1 MPEEAEKKE
10 EKEKM
15 PASEMIYCSECHADG
30 FLEDGSVCPNCA
42 GGGVFLR
49 VRGAGDYFWGK
60 EIEGSLSFFRSFG
73 RFFKSG
79 AKVLAYS
86 LALISLVY
94 GLYFVLSNNGDFLT
108 AYRADMK
115 SARIASEDISGSFFA
130 AIYYLLLNIVEAFG
144 VIVERRGFGP
154 LFFWT
159 GISGAMYFYYF
170 AKTYDSSRKE
180 ISFKDKEFSPFFD
193 DNPMKLKAPVD
204 VSSFASVST
213 MNVLRKTL
221 DLAHDHAQVP
231 GAFHL
236 AKILNGE
243 DDVRLLMKRMEIDM
257 RAFGGYLEEAI
268 KDLPRDDHYHRKEGT
283 VMSPGMKK
291 MAISGLYES
300 LLAGFDR
307 IEPEALFLALL
318 SDPELERYF
327 HNHKLDVEDVRRA
340 VLWTRNIGRIKV
352 APRSNK
358 PKKIRHEIMNRA
370 WTARITPELD
380 QFSYDLTDHA
390 RSGVIGGVIGR
401 QRELD
406 ELMRIL
412 ERTSQNNALLIG
424 EEGSGRT
431 SIVKALANRMI
442 HDEVLPTLRDK
453 RLVVLDITA
462 LVAGARAGGD
472 LELRVQKVLEDMGR
486 GGNIILYIPDIHNL
500 AAAGSAE
507 GFDASKILSPLLS
520 QGVFQIIGSTDYRN
534 YRRYIEPRSDFADG
548 FDKVKVEELSEED
561 ALKVLSVQ
569 AGYIESREE
578 VTMTYGA
585 LRAAVELSKRYLP
598 DRLLPGK
605 AVDLLSETAVE
616 VRRRG
621 PGQALREEDVAKI
634 ITEKTG
640 IPLES
645 INSNEAE
652 KLLGLEDSLHKR
664 VIGQDQAIK
673 SVASAIRR
681 VRVGMKRENRP
692 IGAFLFVGPTGVGK
706 TELAKALA
714 EVYYGNEEAMVR
726 LDMSEFQT
734 VESVEKLIGYSSAEN
749 TDSANTGGVLTEAI
763 KHNPFSLLL
772 LDELEKAHKNVL
784 NLFLQVLDDGR
795 LTDNVGRTVDFTSTI
810 IIATSNAGSKE
821 ISKIFIDEKADN
833 GRILELL
840 EPYLLQYFTP
850 EFMNRFTDKI
860 IFRSLS
866 PQDLLLI
873 AKLQIK
879 GLAER
884 LDEAQGIQVELD
896 DDAVSYL
903 AEVGY
908 NAEYG
913 ARYLQ
918 RTMQEKLENLIA
930 VEFLKGNIKRGDV
943 FRVSAEQLISI

>member
-1 MPEEAEKKE
+1 
-10 EKEKM
+10 
-15 PASEMIYCSECHADG
+15 MIYCPDCHADG
-30 FLEDGSVCPNCA
+30 FLEDGSVCPNCG

-49 VRGAGDYFWGK
+49 VRASGDYFWGK
-60 EIEGSLSFFRSFG
+60 EIEGNLSFFRSFG
-73 RFFKSG
+73 RFFRSS
-79 AKVLAYS
+79 ARIFSYS
-86 LALISLVY
+86 LALVSLVY
-94 GLYFVLSNNGDFLT
+94 GLYFVVSNNGDFF
-108 AYRADMK
+108 ADYQADMK
-115 SARIASEDISGSFFA
+115 SVKAASGNISGIFFA
-130 AIYYLLLNIVEAFG
+130 AIYYLFLNIAEAFG
-144 VIVERRGFGP
+144 VIFEKRGYGA

-159 GISGAMYFYYF
+159 GILGAMYFYYG
-170 AKTYDSSRKE
+170 AKTFDASRKE
-180 ISFKDKEFSPFFD
+180 ISFKGREFGPFFD
-193 DNPMKLKAPVD
+193 ENPERLKAPVD
-204 VSSFASVST
+204 ISSFASVSV
-213 MNVLRKTL
+213 MNILRKSL
-221 DLAHDHAQVP
+221 DLAHDRAQAP

-236 AKILNGE
+236 AKILAGE
-243 DDVRLLMKRMEIDM
+243 DDVRFLMKRLEVDA
-257 RAFGGYLEEAI
+257 RALDKYLEEAI
-268 KDLPRDDHYHRKEGT
+268 GNLPRDDRYCKKEGT
-283 VMSPGMKK
+283 AMSPEMKK
-291 MAISGLYES
+291 MAISALYES
-300 LLAGFDR
+300 LLAGFDM

-318 SDPELERYF
+318 CDPELERYF
-327 HNHKLDVEDVRRA
+327 HDHKLDTEDIRRA
-340 VLWTRNIGRIKV
+340 VLWTRNIGKAR
-352 APRSNK
+352 APRKSNK
-358 PKKIRHEIMNRA
+358 PQKIRHDIMNRA

-380 QFSYDLTDHA
+380 QFSYDMTDYA
-390 RSGVIGGVIGR
+390 RSGLTGAVIGR
-401 QRELD
+401 ERELD

-431 SIVKALANRMI
+431 SVVKALANRMI
-442 HDEVLPTLRDK
+442 RDEVLPTLRDK

-507 GFDASKILSPLLS
+507 GFDASKILSPILS
-520 QGVFQIIGSTDYRN
+520 RGIFQIIGSTDYRN

-548 FDKVKVEELSEED
+548 FDKVRVEELSEAD

-569 AGYIESREE
+569 AGYVESREG

-605 AVDLLSETAVE
+605 AIDLLSETAVE

-621 PGQALREEDVAKI
+621 AGQMLREEDVAKI

-645 INSNEAE
+645 INSDEAE
-652 KLLGLEDSLHKR
+652 KLLALEDSLHKR
-664 VIGQDQAIK
+664 VIGQDQAIR

-714 EVYYGNEEAMVR
+714 EVYYGNERAMVR

-749 TDSANTGGVLTEAI
+749 ADSTNAGGILTEAI
-763 KHNPFSLLL
+763 KHSPFSLLL
-772 LDELEKAHKNVL
+772 LDELEKAHGNVL

-795 LTDNVGRTVDFTSTI
+795 LTDNLGRTVDFTNTI

-821 ISKIFIDEKADN
+821 ISKIFIDEKTDN

-840 EPYLLQYFTP
+840 EPYLLQYFAP

-860 IFRSLS
+860 VFRSLS
-866 PQDLLLI
+866 PRDLMLI

-879 GLAER
+879 ELAKR
-884 LDEAQGIQVELD
+884 LDEAQGIRIELD
-896 DDAVSYL
+896 DEAVSYL
-903 AEVGY
+903 AEAGY
-908 NAEYG
+908 DAEYG

-943 FRVSAEQLISI
+943 FRVSAERLRQS